1 MTITSTPKVDT
12 PSATLVGAK
21 LATFFAVG
29 FLLVRDGD
37 CFVIIRSVYSR
48 ASQNTTCALR
58 PKTVYHNS
66 MSASSRQVA
75 IRFDNVSKQFGATHA
90 VKQVSLTIHSGEIVG
105 FVGPNGA
112 GKTTTISL
120 LLGFLRPTVGRISIG
135 AHGTP
140 MTPATAH
147 TLHGDIGYVA
157 GDMALY
163 DNLTGEQYLDF
174 MLHRYKASRARQ
186 QELITQ
192 LQPQPHT
199 RIRNLSRGN
208 KQKIALIGALQHNPS
223 LLILDE
229 PTSGLD
235 PLMQDTFLQI
245 ITDHANKG
253 ATVFMSSHILSEVT
267 SVCDRV
273 VFMRSGEVIVD
284 KPTSE
289 LEQTSGK
296 RVSLSAVPRTLA
308 LMRRQLPPDSHIV
321 SSDTHGLTLTYH
333 GDVTRLIE
341 WLSKHPLKDVTIED
355 HSLDDIFRGTYTG
368 STQEKTS

>member
-1 MTITSTPKVDT
+1 
-12 PSATLVGAK
+12 
-21 LATFFAVG
+21 
-29 FLLVRDGD
+29 
-37 CFVIIRSVYSR
+37 
-48 ASQNTTCALR
+48 
-58 PKTVYHNS
+58 

-75 IRFDNVSKQFGATHA
+75 IRFDNVSKQFGSTHA
-90 VKQVSLTIHSGEIVG
+90 VKQVNLTIHSGEIVG

-120 LLGFLRPTVGRISIG
+120 LLGFLRPTAGHISIG
-135 AHGTP
+135 SHDAP
-140 MTPATAH
+140 MTPSSAH
-147 TLHGDIGYVA
+147 TFHDRIGYVA

-174 MLHRYKASRARQ
+174 MLHRYKADRDRQ
-186 QELITQ
+186 RELIAQ

-235 PLMQDTFLQI
+235 PLMQATFLQI
-245 ITDHANKG
+245 ITEHARHG

-273 VFMRSGEVIVD
+273 VFMRSGEIIVD
-284 KPTSE
+284 KPTNE

-296 RVSLSAVPRTLA
+296 RVTLAAAPRTLA
-308 LMRRQLPPDSHIV
+308 LMRKQLPPDSQIV

-333 GDVTRLIE
+333 GDAARLIE
-341 WLSKHPLKDVTIED
+341 WLSRHPLKDVTIED
-355 HSLDDIFRGTYTG
+355 HSLDDIFRGTYT
-368 STQEKTS
+368 TPAQEKTP